1 MDEPKRHVGDVN
13 AGFFK
18 QGLRLAADIFERR
31 KGSGRAVAPYKD
43 FVFPRGLALLLIELH
58 KSGLAVRGFLYRCR
72 GRVFGEEVLTRIL
85 FCRLFK
91 QLSVEPRIKHLKRRV
106 LLNFHKQFIRRRRK
120 HFNGRGLR
128 ILETDEVAPF
138 SRIQQERR
146 PFPQFLFTNIH
157 CFLPRNAFQSFCP
170 LCLLFST
177 KSRRACSCGLCR
189 ILADWRG

>member
-31 KGSGRAVAPYKD
+31 KGRGRAVAPYKD

-106 LLNFHKQFIRRRRK
+106 L
-120 HFNGRGLR
+120 
-128 ILETDEVAPF
+128 
-138 SRIQQERR
+138 
-146 PFPQFLFTNIH
+146 
-157 CFLPRNAFQSFCP
+157 SFCLP
-170 LCLLFST
+170 IST
-177 KSRRACSCGLCR
+177 ASFLATRFRAFVRYAFYSAQKAAGPVP
-189 ILADWRG
+189 ADCAEF